1 MTEKYGKA
9 ANEAVLNIY
18 NTQKCMSTSEF
29 DCLIEAMNRLMDY
42 EDIGL
47 EPKEVETLA
56 KAGQSGWI
64 NPKDRMPE
72 KLRPVIICRE
82 VNKGEYKVEQ
92 GNFAGNGLWK
102 VYGTSAKR
110 ITCWM
115 PMPKPP
121 AMQEEAEEN
130 GTEKDQG

>member
-1 MTEKYGKA
+1 MIEKYGEI
-9 ANEAVLNIY
+9 ANEAVMNIY

-115 PMPKPP
+115 PMPEPP